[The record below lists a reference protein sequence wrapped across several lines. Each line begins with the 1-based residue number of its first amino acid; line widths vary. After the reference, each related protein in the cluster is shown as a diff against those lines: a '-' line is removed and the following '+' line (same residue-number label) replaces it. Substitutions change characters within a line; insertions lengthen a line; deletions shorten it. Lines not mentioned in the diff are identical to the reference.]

1 MKHIFLLKDMK
12 KHHDFAIKIENI
24 MQGYDYKFIYS
35 HSPKEMQNYVQNLT
49 TPCRIYA
56 VDGDETIHDLI
67 QVLVHTDHEMVVI
80 PLKTGN
86 DFFTLFNKRKKSIS
100 NFKTIPS

>member
-35 HSPKEMQNYVQNLT
+35 HLPK
-49 TPCRIYA
+49 
-56 VDGDETIHDLI
+56 
-67 QVLVHTDHEMVVI
+67 
-80 PLKTGN
+80 
-86 DFFTLFNKRKKSIS
+86 
-100 NFKTIPS
+100 